1 MEISSKNIKMWSR
14 LGQRG
19 TVFGIAMPEI
29 AEKYDKIKLVTADLS
44 LLSGMDRFIQSYPEK
59 FLNVGIAEQ
68 NMIGIS
74 AGLAMSGY
82 NVFATTYASFI
93 AVRSLEHVRQHLS
106 FLGCNVKIIGS
117 SAGVVAAKS
126 GVSHWATED
135 IAFTRV
141 LPNMQVFSPADSLEA
156 YKVMEY
162 ASRAQGPMYIRLS
175 GALNC
180 PIVYK
185 EDYEFIPG
193 RMQFIKSGMW
203 NKCNDGLHNSDEL
216 SDEKPAKKVAIIATG
231 LMVSRVI
238 EAADI
243 IENKINESENISEDI
258 SVNESGKININAE
271 YSVFNMHTIKPL
283 DKEGLDRIFDE
294 YDIVITIEE
303 HNILGGMGSAVAEYK
318 ATKVKTPRQVFIGF
332 NDSFYPAGNQD
343 FVLDE
348 AGLSSE
354 KIAERIMSELRERT
368 E

>member
-1 MEISSKNIKMWSR
+1 MSISSKDIRMWSR

-19 TVFGIAMPEI
+19 TAFGVAMLDA
-29 AEKYDKIKLVTADLS
+29 AEEHDDIKLVTADLS
-44 LLSGMDRFIQSYPEK
+44 LLSGMDRFIQKYPDK

-117 SAGVVAAKS
+117 AAGVVAAKS

-135 IAFTRV
+135 IAFTRA
-141 LPNMQVFSPADSLEA
+141 LPNMQVFSPADSLET

-162 ASRAQGPMYIRLS
+162 AANTEGPMYIRLS
-175 GALNC
+175 GGLNC

-185 EDYEFIPG
+185 EDYDFVPG
-193 RMQFIKSGMW
+193 KLICLKDINDVDSSSKS
-203 NKCNDGLHNSDEL
+203 NNITENNTCQRSHVRTKNN
-216 SDEKPAKKVAIIATG
+216 ARVAIIATG
-231 LMVSRVI
+231 LMVSRSL
-238 EAADI
+238 EAV
-243 IENKINESENISEDI
+243 KLLESSEDYNQ
-258 SVNESGKININAE
+258 SPAGKVE
-271 YSVFNMHTIKPL
+271 YAVFNMHSIKPL
-283 DKEGLDRIFDE
+283 DKEGLDRIFAE
-294 YDIVITIEE
+294 YDLVITVEE

-318 ATKVKTPRQVFIGF
+318 ATIVNTPRQVFIGF
-332 NDSFYPAGNQD
+332 NDSFYPAGSQD

-348 AGLSSE
+348 AGLSVE
-354 KIAERIMSELRERT
+354 KIAERIKAETELIG
-368 E
+368 